1 MGKFTACAV
10 ASHDKCYF
18 QDDLWLNPYM
28 DSLYT
33 HSLRYP
39 QLIISNTR
47 QSNYVD
53 YSTWRFTRPDIDL
66 HTGFTDLRYGA
77 FVPKEMVSSFVD
89 QLNSHDLNSTR
100 MKQADVYFSM
110 WNNQY
115 PYLVVNPLLSSGRDA
130 FKGIDT
136 VNNRQLVRSVM
147 VTLYI
152 YIYIYIYIYYN
163 AYMFVL
169 ILLLFFFFSTMLLV
183 CWKSHSFNVVI

>member
-115 PYLVVNPLLSSGRDA
+115 PYLVVNSLLSSGRDT

-152 YIYIYIYIYYN
+152 LQCVDVCPHFYY
-163 AYMFVL
+163 
-169 ILLLFFFFSTMLLV
+169 FFFFSTMLLV